1 MAGKVWIRDYAE
13 KVGASVEWNPVTRM
27 VLIDGSYNIIPD
39 EKKRMLTKGLLT
51 LRFVILAIISL
62 TKHLRLLNLLQK

>member
-39 EKKRMLTKGLLT
+39 EMTKGLLT